1 MLQELLEYHTSKELE
16 EEQILFFYYT
26 GPKELLKK
34 YRPDLDFPDAIGAEI
49 EAEFPSED
57 LVAEFGYVYIAPIYK
72 KNQDISTLEWHDAG
86 FSYEEIEELLII
98 AEV

>member
-1 MLQELLEYHTSKELE
+1 MPQELLEYHTSKELE

-49 EAEFPSED
+49 
-57 LVAEFGYVYIAPIYK
+57 
-72 KNQDISTLEWHDAG
+72 
-86 FSYEEIEELLII
+86 
-98 AEV
+98 